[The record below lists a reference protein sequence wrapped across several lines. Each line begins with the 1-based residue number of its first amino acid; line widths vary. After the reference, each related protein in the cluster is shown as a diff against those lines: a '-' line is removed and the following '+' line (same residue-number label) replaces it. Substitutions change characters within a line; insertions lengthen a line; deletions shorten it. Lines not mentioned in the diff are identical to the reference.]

1 MRTDNSILRSVR
13 RVCVALVVVAG
24 SAIVAPAPTQAA
36 TPPGTFSLRAT
47 PQALSLKPGKAGV
60 VRLTVKRG
68 KGFKAKL
75 TFSVQS
81 PLAGVVATTG
91 KVSSTG
97 TRVTFRADTTV
108 PPQTAD
114 VIVTATG
121 GGQSKSAT
129 VTVVTGIGGAPAPT
143 PPPAATPTPAPVAA
157 TTTPPVPV
165 PPAAAPTTA
174 ATTTAPATPFTLT
187 AQTDFA
193 KAIPGSQLRVF
204 VGIVANTKPNV
215 RLKLTGLPT
224 GAVAS
229 PTEAVTSTSA
239 TFLVSFPPNI
249 AVGEYRL
256 TAEGVAGSS
265 TATATTDPI
274 EIRTT
279 PKVQLASGQSQSSQI
294 SQGETATVK
303 LFAWGIAGITP
314 VKFSTNTSI
323 PGATITFTPIDK
335 DGVASMTVVTTQQ
348 TPPGGQSITIVGTG
362 ANQSVSQFKYELVV
376 AANGKGSEFLL
387 SAVYDEDPKNAD
399 GFLQVLPNYQTSVTL
414 AVGPAAGSTL
424 KPPPVTIAFP
434 KSTAYTVVPESAV
447 TDGSATFKI
456 TFTQPNEGGVTVS
469 VVGTAGSVV
478 QTLALKN
485 MRVSG
490 RPKISLVA
498 CSGVQFFR
506 TPGVQSKKFKIK
518 LSPTIGM
525 PPPEVLLSRATR
537 PDVVNWAPGAF
548 GSTPPFDVAEIVVT
562 AFADLV
568 PAGRYT
574 MGDIYAKNSRQPEG
588 LSDPVRFSAL
598 ISNVGDADVA
608 TC

>member
-1 MRTDNSILRSVR
+1 MRTDNRILRSVR
-13 RVCVALVVVAG
+13 RVCLALVVVAG

-47 PQALSLKPGKAGV
+47 PQALSIKPGKSGV

-121 GGQSKSAT
+121 GGQTQSAT
-129 VTVVTGIGGAPAPT
+129 VTVVTGIGGAPAPA
-143 PPPAATPTPAPVAA
+143 PPPAATPTPAPVVA
-157 TTTPPVPV
+157 TTTPPV
-165 PPAAAPTTA
+165 PPAAAPTTVV

-187 AQTDFA
+187 AQTDFP
-193 KAIPGSQLRVF
+193 KAIPGSQIRVF
-204 VGIVANTKPNV
+204 VDIVANPRPNV
-215 RLKLTGLPT
+215 RLKLTGLPA
-224 GAVAS
+224 GAIAS
-229 PTEAVTSTSA
+229 PTEAVTNTSA

-279 PKVQLASGQSQSSQI
+279 PKIQFGIGQSSSNQI

-303 LFAWGIAGITP
+303 LFAWGTAGIAP
-314 VKFSTNTSI
+314 VKFSTDTSI
-323 PGATITFTPIDK
+323 SGATITFTPIDK

-348 TPPGGQSITIVGTG
+348 TPPGGKSIIIVGTG
-362 ANQSVSQFKYELVV
+362 ANRSISQIKYDLIV
-376 AANGKGSEFLL
+376 AANGKGSDFAM

-399 GFLQVLPNYQTSVTL
+399 GFLQVLPNYQTSVTV

-424 KPPPVTIAFP
+424 KPPPVTITFP
-434 KSTAYTVVPESAV
+434 KSSAYTVVPESAV
-447 TDGSATFKI
+447 TDGSANFKI

-478 QTLALKN
+478 QTLALKK

-490 RPKISLVA
+490 RPKISLIA

-506 TPGVQSKKFKIK
+506 TPGVQSKKFKIR

-525 PPPEVLLSRATR
+525 PPPEIKLARAAR
-537 PDVVNWAPGAF
+537 PDIVNWAPGAF
-548 GSTPPFDVAEIVVT
+548 GSVPPFEEAQIIVT
-562 AFADLV
+562 AFADLL

-574 MGDIYAKNSRQPEG
+574 LGDIYAQNSRQPEG
-588 LSDPVRFSAL
+588 LSDPVSFSYL